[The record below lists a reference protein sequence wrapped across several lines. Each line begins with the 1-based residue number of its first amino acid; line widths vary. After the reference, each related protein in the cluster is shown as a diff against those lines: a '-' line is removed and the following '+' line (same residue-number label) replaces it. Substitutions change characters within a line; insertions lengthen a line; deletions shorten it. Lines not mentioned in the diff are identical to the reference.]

1 MISIEIGKSYLD
13 GNIKCPPSK
22 SYTHRAIAIASLT
35 AGKSTISNPLL
46 GRDTTATIEGCKM
59 LGVRIERNNENYDS
73 FVVNGMYQ
81 FQTPKDVIN
90 AENSGTTL
98 RFLTSMAALVKYG
111 YTIITGD
118 DSLRTRPMFPLI
130 SALKQL
136 GVEAFSSNIHGT
148 APLIIKGGGIRGGLV
163 NIDGNISSQ
172 FISSLLISC
181 IYAISEVEIRIKG
194 RQVSIPYI
202 ISTTETMK
210 KFGVIID
217 HDKEH
222 SNYFISSNK
231 YKTTNFTI
239 PGDFSSA
246 SLIIAAGILT
256 GRKITINNINF
267 NYPQGDMKIIE
278 IVKQMGGNIRIDS
291 EKGELSVA
299 GSNTLE
305 GIDCNLIDT
314 PDLLPVVSIISLK
327 AKSSMRIFGISHARY
342 KETDRVSN
350 ITRELRKMGV
360 NIIEKEDEI
369 IINPSKFLKNADLN
383 SYNDHRLFMAFTIAS
398 MLTEKSVVRGAESID
413 VSYPSFLQDIK
424 SLGANVKVI
433 HSK

>member
-136 GVEAFSSNIHGT
+136 GVEAFSGADAVRFPSAADQNRN
-148 APLIIKGGGIRGGLV
+148 RG
-163 NIDGNISSQ
+163 SS
-172 FISSLLISC
+172 
-181 IYAISEVEIRIKG
+181 G
-194 RQVSIPYI
+194 
-202 ISTTETMK
+202 
-210 KFGVIID
+210 
-217 HDKEH
+217 
-222 SNYFISSNK
+222 
-231 YKTTNFTI
+231 
-239 PGDFSSA
+239 
-246 SLIIAAGILT
+246 
-256 GRKITINNINF
+256 
-267 NYPQGDMKIIE
+267 
-278 IVKQMGGNIRIDS
+278 
-291 EKGELSVA
+291 
-299 GSNTLE
+299 
-305 GIDCNLIDT
+305 
-314 PDLLPVVSIISLK
+314 
-327 AKSSMRIFGISHARY
+327 
-342 KETDRVSN
+342 
-350 ITRELRKMGV
+350 
-360 NIIEKEDEI
+360 
-369 IINPSKFLKNADLN
+369 
-383 SYNDHRLFMAFTIAS
+383 
-398 MLTEKSVVRGAESID
+398 
-413 VSYPSFLQDIK
+413 K
-424 SLGANVKVI
+424 SLRRSEHHNV
-433 HSK
+433 SKSPQE